1 MATGKERRAAEKAL
15 ASVPAPKLR
24 AQKEIEAKLRERVDA
39 RNKAVAM
46 IEAEQKQVAIMEA
59 NIKRNTTIKNQMDG
73 MIDALV
79 FTLQGSETENE
90 KKPESPV

>member
-1 MATGKERRAAEKAL
+1 MATGKERRDAEKAKL

-24 AQKEIEAKLRERVDA
+24 AQKEIEAKLQERIDA

-46 IEAEQKQVAIMEA
+46 IEAEQKQVATLQA
-59 NIKRNTTIKNQMDG
+59 NIARNITVKNQMDG

-79 FTLQGSETENE
+79 FTLQGTESE
-90 KKPESPV
+90 KAPESPA